1 MDRLLKK
8 LDAKYAKY
16 IVIKIV
22 SSYSYRLDT
31 PLGIY
36 NVFYIRLLKLVKSS
50 PLPSQ
55 VIHELQ
61 PPAL

>member
-16 IVIKIV
+16 TVIEIV

-36 NVFYIRLLKLVKSS
+36 NMFYICLLKLAKSS
-50 PLPSQ
+50 PLPGQ
-55 VIHELQ
+55 VIHKL
-61 PPAL
+61 

>member
-31 PLGIY
+31 LLGIY
-36 NVFYIRLLKLVKSS
+36 NIFYICLLKLIKSS
-50 PLPSQ
+50 PLPS
-55 VIHELQ
+55 
-61 PPAL
+61 

>member
-8 LDAKYAKY
+8 LDAKYTKY
-16 IVIKIV
+16 IVIEIV

-31 PLGIY
+31 LLGIY
-36 NVFYIRLLKLVKSS
+36 NVFYTHLLKLVKSS

-55 VIHELQ
+55 VIYKSQ

>member
-8 LDAKYAKY
+8 LDVKYAKY
-16 IVIKIV
+16 IVIEII

-36 NVFYIRLLKLVKSS
+36 NVFYIYLLKLAKSS
-50 PLPSQ
+50 PLPS
-55 VIHELQ
+55 
-61 PPAL
+61 